1 MTRGSEVMSD
11 QPGVDWQRLTREVE
25 HTRGLDAA
33 AIERYLAELAAQAPA
48 LSHELRR
55 HLPGAR
61 PRRGGFMATSVA
73 SLEGAVE
80 ERLPS
85 GTVLGVWRL
94 VELIGFGGMGE
105 VYRAERS
112 DGLYEQTVALKLL
125 RLAETQAVQRFERE
139 RRRLAQMDHPGIA
152 RIIDGGTA
160 SDGRPYLV
168 MEFIEGLPIDVHV
181 REHANSLRA
190 ILSLFDALCAA
201 VAHAHGRLILH
212 QDIKPANVLV
222 DRTGQLRLLDFG
234 IAAVLE
240 EDDPDAARAMTLAY
254 AAPEQLF
261 GQTLG
266 VATDI
271 FALGALLHELLVG
284 RPPLRQPDGSVALD
298 PAVPNKADLVAILRR
313 ATAFDPADRYATVAA
328 MADDLV
334 ALRRHR
340 PVAARQ
346 GGGLYK
352 AGKFLRRYPLQSAL
366 VSGVVL
372 AVSVGL
378 VATTTF
384 ARRAEREAAF
394 AIAEAERA
402 NVALAQAERQY
413 EFADANLLGQR
424 AYVDLLRE
432 LFGGEDGGRELT
444 ARLME
449 RWRALHAD
457 WPNAED
463 AAAALS
469 FALGRG
475 FYFRRDFA
483 SADEVFTSWLDEG
496 YGPPMLQDAGRELHA
511 LTLFDAGRREEA
523 LPLLRQILAAMEAPG
538 ELRRSAV
545 DRFNVA
551 LRIAA
556 ITASA
561 EDIDNLESLHALRA
575 EEFGVQSRTPSQ
587 EVENLAGPMQI
598 SALRRDHVG
607 TARVL
612 REMLAV
618 YERNPGFAAGRDI
631 ARARLAEVLLLA
643 MDRRDETESLAR
655 LIVTEDVAASG
666 ESAITARGWY
676 LLGRALIDAGR
687 FDEAEAALARGREL
701 QFAFGGGVAPGR
713 EYALAEILLLGGR
726 QQIDAARA
734 ELPRIRDVTPGSD
747 PRSWGPQAE
756 ALLSL
761 YLDAMSGTPAE
772 QIRERLMDA
781 FGADPPSEL
790 EPQYLYRMVQRLTG
804 L

>member
-1 MTRGSEVMSD
+1 MTRGKQGVSNH
-11 QPGVDWQRLTREVE
+11 PAVDWQRLAREVE
-25 HTRGLDAA
+25 HTRGLDAQ
-33 AIERYLAELAAQAPA
+33 AIERYLAGLAEEAPA
-48 LSHELRR
+48 LSRELRR

-61 PRRGGFMATSVA
+61 PRRGGFMATSVTGPGA
-73 SLEGAVE
+73 SAGESLTA
-80 ERLPS
+80 
-85 GTVLGVWRL
+85 GTMLGVWRL
-94 VELIGFGGMGE
+94 VELIGYGGMGE

-125 RLAETQAVQRFERE
+125 RLADPQAVQRFERE

-160 SDGRPYLV
+160 TDGRPYLV
-168 MEFIEGLPIDVHV
+168 MEFIEGLPIDTHV
-181 REHANSLRA
+181 REHASALPA
-190 ILSLFDALCAA
+190 MLSLFDALCAA

-222 DRTGQLRLLDFG
+222 DRDGQLRLLDFG

-240 EDDPDAARAMTLAY
+240 EENPDAPRAMTLAY

-271 FALGALLHELLVG
+271 FALGALLHELLAG
-284 RPPLRQPDGSVALD
+284 HPPLRQADGSVELD
-298 PAVPNKADLVAILRR
+298 PAVSDDPDMLAILRR
-313 ATAFDPADRYATVAA
+313 ATAFDPAHRYATVAA
-328 MADDLV
+328 LADDLV
-334 ALRRHR
+334 ALRSHR
-340 PVAARQ
+340 PIAARQ
-346 GGGLYK
+346 GESLYK

-372 AVSVGL
+372 AISVGL

-394 AIAEAERA
+394 ALAEAERA

-413 EFADANLLGQR
+413 EFANANLLGQR
-424 AYVDLLRE
+424 AYVDLLNE

-449 RWRALHAD
+449 RWRTMHAD
-457 WPNAED
+457 WSNAEE

-475 FYFRRDFA
+475 FYFRRDYGA
-483 SADEVFTSWLDEG
+483 ADEVFASWLDEG
-496 YGPPMLQDAGRELHA
+496 YGPQVLQEAGRELHA
-511 LTLFDAGRREEA
+511 MTLFDAGRRDEA
-523 LPLLRQILAAMEAPG
+523 LPLLRQIFTVMEAPG

-551 LRIAA
+551 MRIAA
-556 ITASA
+556 ITASE
-561 EDIDNLESLHALRA
+561 EDIERLESLYALRA

-587 EVENLAGPMQI
+587 EIENLAGLMQI
-598 SALRRDHVG
+598 SALRRDRAG
-607 TARVL
+607 TAQVL
-612 REMLAV
+612 REILQV

-643 MDRRDETESLAR
+643 LDRREEAESLAR
-655 LIVTEDVAASG
+655 LIVTEDVEASG

-676 LLGRALIDAGR
+676 LLARALIDAGR

-701 QFAFGGGVAPGR
+701 QLAFGGGVAPGR
-713 EYALAEILLLGGR
+713 EYALAEILLLAGR
-726 QQIDAARA
+726 QQVEAARA
-734 ELPRIRDVTPGSD
+734 ELPRIRDMTPGSD
-747 PRSWGPQAE
+747 PRSWGPEAE
-756 ALLSL
+756 ALLAL
-761 YLDAMSGTPAE
+761 YLDAMSGTPAQ
-772 QIRERLMDA
+772 QIRERLTDT
-781 FGADPPSEL
+781 FGTDPPGEL
-790 EPQYLYRMVQRLTG
+790 EPQYLYRMIQRLTS